1 MSIEINEENKQYF
14 SVEALKNYEI
24 KLKEFNIAK
33 NNLEEAEDNLK
44 IDLVNKILKFTQSK
58 EFLNELNANEFINFE
73 YLEYEIIEFRKES
86 LKGINQED
94 KVSYF
99 LYNQFPIS
107 NLIKLINYFE
117 DFEKI
122 KNNKILNKK
131 REILSKLKN
140 NILSMEDLDK
150 IEKILEK

>member
-73 YLEYEIIEFRKES
+73 YLEYEIIEFRQES
-86 LKGINQED
+86 VKGINQEE

-107 NLIKLINYFE
+107 NLIQLINYFE
-117 DFEKI
+117 EI
-122 KNNKILNKK
+122 KNNEILNKK
-131 REILSKLKN
+131 REIISKLQN

-150 IEKILEK
+150 IEKILEE